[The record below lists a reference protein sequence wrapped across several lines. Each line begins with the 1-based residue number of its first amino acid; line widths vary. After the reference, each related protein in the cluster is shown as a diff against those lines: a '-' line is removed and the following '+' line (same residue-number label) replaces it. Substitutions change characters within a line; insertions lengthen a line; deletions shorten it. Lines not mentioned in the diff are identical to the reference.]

1 MNSAHKSGTQF
12 SAVLLA
18 AGAGSRLGG
27 RAKSLLEIDGMPLI
41 VRLITALTDA
51 GASELVVVLGHHA
64 DAIKSVLRDLP
75 APRVAPMTV
84 VTNASP
90 DDGQASSLRIGLDAL
105 TRHTNDVMIALADQ
119 PMIDA
124 EDVGDL
130 LRAFATRG
138 DQPMLVPRVAGKPG
152 NPVLIDAA
160 LAALWRNAGATS
172 TGQIW
177 RRDNP
182 TRIHWFDTD
191 NEHYRVDIDTPEDM
205 HRFTERTGHALTWP
219 AALGADRSNGLI

>member
-1 MNSAHKSGTQF
+1 MNSAHLGNTPF

-27 RAKSLLEIDGMPLI
+27 RAKSLLEVDGVPLI
-41 VRLITALTDA
+41 GRIVTALTDA
-51 GASELVVVLGHHA
+51 GASELAVVLGHHA

-75 APRVAPMTV
+75 TPRAARMTV

-90 DDGQASSLRIGLDAL
+90 DDGQVSSLRIGLNAL
-105 TRHTNDVMIALADQ
+105 THQTNAVMIALADQ

-130 LRAFATRG
+130 LRAFAKRG

-152 NPVLIDAA
+152 NPVLINAA
-160 LAALWRNAGATS
+160 LSALWRNANATS

-182 TRIHWFDTD
+182 SRIHWFDTD
-191 NEHYRVDIDTPEDM
+191 NAHFRVDIDTPDDM
-205 HRFTERTGHALTWP
+205 TRFTARTGRSLCWP
-219 AALGADRSNGLI
+219 TD

>member
-1 MNSAHKSGTQF
+1 MNSAHLGNTPF

-27 RAKSLLEIDGMPLI
+27 RAKSLLEVDGVPLI
-41 VRLITALTDA
+41 GRIITALTDA

-75 APRVAPMTV
+75 TPRAARMTV

-90 DDGQASSLRIGLDAL
+90 DDGQVSSLRIGLNAL
-105 TRHTNDVMIALADQ
+105 SHQTNAVMIALADQ
-119 PMIDA
+119 PMINA

-138 DQPMLVPRVAGKPG
+138 DQWMLVPRVAGKPG

-160 LAALWRNAGATS
+160 LSAHWRNANANS
-172 TGQIW
+172 LGQIW
-177 RRDNP
+177 RRGNP
-182 TRIHWFDTD
+182 TRVLWFDTD
-191 NEHYRVDIDTPEDM
+191 NAHYRVDIDTPDDM
-205 HRFTERTGHALTWP
+205 THFTARTGRSLCWP
-219 AALGADRSNGLI
+219 TD

>member
-1 MNSAHKSGTQF
+1 MNSAHLGNTPF

-27 RAKSLLEIDGMPLI
+27 CAKSLLEVDGVPLI
-41 VRLITALTDA
+41 GRIITALTDA
-51 GASELVVVLGHHA
+51 GASELVVVLGHHS

-75 APRVAPMTV
+75 APQAARMTV

-90 DDGQASSLRIGLDAL
+90 DDGQVSSLRIGLNAL
-105 TRHTNDVMIALADQ
+105 THQTNAVMIALADQ

-152 NPVLIDAA
+152 NPVLISAA
-160 LAALWRNAGATS
+160 LSALWRNANANS
-172 TGQIW
+172 IGQIW

-182 TRIHWFDTD
+182 TGVHWFDTD
-191 NEHYRVDIDTPEDM
+191 NAHYRVDIDTPDDM
-205 HRFTERTGHALTWP
+205 TRFTARTGRSLCWP
-219 AALGADRSNGLI
+219 TN